1 MASPGEL
8 IEGLPMFP
16 LGTALLPGAMLP
28 LHVFEERYR
37 ALVEHCLTRDGEFGV
52 VLIERGSEVGGG
64 DRRFTVGT
72 LARIVEA
79 GRFPDG
85 RYALVATGVHRL
97 RVQAW
102 RDDTAFPSAVV
113 EVLTEPDPGPEGAP
127 GRRRVADAL
136 DRVLTAAVAAGIDV
150 DLTVVL
156 PEDPVAA
163 VWAAAARA
171 PIGPLDVHRLLA
183 TDGFGARVDALLAAL
198 DDAELILRHRPDD
211 GGSLA

>member
-1 MASPGEL
+1 
-8 IEGLPMFP
+8 
-16 LGTALLPGAMLP
+16 
-28 LHVFEERYR
+28 VY
-37 ALVEHCLTRDGEFGV
+37 
-52 VLIERGSEVGGG
+52 
-64 DRRFTVGT
+64 
-72 LARIVEA
+72 
-79 GRFPDG
+79 
-85 RYALVATGVHRL
+85 
-97 RVQAW
+97 
-102 RDDTAFPSAVV
+102 PSAVV

-136 DRVLTAAVAAGIDV
+136 DRVLTTAVAAGIDV